1 MRCYWAIALH
11 FYLGIWLLVGVLFTA
26 PAQAVPNA
34 PTIVQIEGKTVIG
47 GQTLF
52 LNQTTNLT
60 VIGNAE
66 ADKTIKIRNG
76 VTQIATT
83 TANGAGAYSVDITLS
98 AGTHSL
104 SAIANDVTGDSSPSS
119 TATLLID
126 MTPPSLSLAYFRNVG
141 WETLGDPNQI
151 MLRFGLGS
159 VMQADVSDS
168 GGSSLDFP
176 TATIA
181 LYDLGPWNALY
192 GSPLQIAGTSAN
204 DGASRITF
212 VPNTPADAGKNGHK
226 YSSVVTIRDRAGN
239 LSTRTA
245 EWFRDDSPPAAPTI
259 THIYDPSVGS
269 FLPYTPGMNIGGQP
283 IKIRGTLSPR
293 GDYRSQPPDG
303 FNGYSVVGALHENHW
318 TNCTVLG
325 GTTSVHGS
333 TINAATGEYT
343 IDYPSSDPNYIFTEG
358 TQSVYVDSVDTAM
371 HRTRTYITLNFNSG
385 APPAPS
391 QPSDTTGVNYDGRE
405 MRIGASLDFP
415 LAYPIFIGNA
425 GASGSVQTV
434 CIYQAEFYSFP
445 AYNDYTSAY
454 KVCQQVRPNGQ
465 TYSSSA
471 SYDIGDAFVD
481 KNNNWAYD
489 VDEAYSN
496 SVSNLIGYPT
506 SNGQS
511 YYLPNINSVATPLG
525 ESIYI
530 GIGSANTVG
539 QSIKQRVARLHYNT
553 GLPQLQS
560 LLYTPLDAVMFANAT
575 KPNLITARVR
585 TSGEDWCRPCH
596 DLDTTYSKITILN
609 NGGSDVSAP
618 RATTWTYTGSNLISN
633 GSIDLSTFAPA
644 SGTYTVRLDLRDN
657 MLNTR
662 TLTNNTFKLDYG
674 APIAQ
679 NITPGNGTVSS
690 IPSFN
695 ADMVD
700 PALADGTTGTGVSL
714 DPTEN
719 QIDAYRVLGQVTLG
733 AGSSTLTVPV
743 ESPIGGQAV
752 DHRGTPIPVS
762 PSGLPTGAAIQIW
775 DITGS
780 PATVQIMGMPGATGN
795 STVSNAT
802 VTVNSGG
809 NLTVTSSV
817 GALPGGRTYAIMYL
831 IPHFDSNDG
840 TQKLAAVPTQP
851 AIAAGQYASR
861 ITARDKVG
869 NVGTTVSTTIIRMD
883 PPTGSITLT
892 PSALDVYIMTP
903 APGNRSTIT
912 SSTIQGSTLPVPD
925 GTLVTISISGPG
937 FLVEPDANG
946 IAADGHQIATA
957 TNGAA
962 PGTIQFNVQAQ
973 DTTTTGV
980 VTISTSIGTASGNT
994 TITMRRPNLS
1004 VTKAADQ
1011 TTRTPGQVITY
1022 TLTYSNS
1029 GNSAAN
1035 NVTLRDRLPVGVTY
1049 VANSLRLNGTLQNN
1063 DATLFNASQGPS
1075 GQINFPVGTLAAGAN
1090 GTISFQVTVN

>member
-1 MRCYWAIALH
+1 MRCNLGIALKL
-11 FYLGIWLLVGVLFTA
+11 YLGIWILVGVLFNT

-47 GQTLF
+47 GQTLY

-60 VIGNAE
+60 VVGNAE

-76 VTQIATT
+76 ATQIATT
-83 TANGAGAYSVDITLS
+83 TANGAGAYSVDINLG

-104 SAIANDVTGDSSPSS
+104 SAVANDVTGDSSPSS
-119 TATLLID
+119 IATILID
-126 MTPPSLSLAYFRNVG
+126 ITAPNLSLAYFRNVG
-141 WETLGDPNQI
+141 WETLGIPSQI

-168 GGSSLDFP
+168 GGSSLDFT

-204 DGASRITF
+204 DGSSRITF
-212 VPNTPADAGKNGHK
+212 VPNNTADAGKNGYK
-226 YSSVVTIRDRAGN
+226 YRSVVTIRDRSGN
-239 LSTRTA
+239 LSSETA
-245 EWFRDDSPPAAPTI
+245 EWFRDDTPPAAPTI

-293 GDYRSQPPDG
+293 GNYLSQPPDG
-303 FNGYSVVGALHENHW
+303 FNGYSVVGALHESHW

-325 GTTSVHGS
+325 GTTSAHGS

-343 IDYPSSDPNYIFTEG
+343 IDYPSGDPNYIFTEG
-358 TQSVYVDSVDTAM
+358 SQNVYVDSVDTAM
-371 HRTRTYITLNFNSG
+371 HRTRTNITLNFNSG

-391 QPSDTTGVNYDGRE
+391 QPTGYN
-405 MRIGASLDFP
+405 GAELRVGPSLDFP
-415 LAYPIFIGNA
+415 MTYPAFSGLAGLSP
-425 GASGSVQTV
+425 SLQTV

-445 AYNDYTSAY
+445 VYNYNNDY

-465 TYSSSA
+465 SYSSTA
-471 SYDIGDAFVD
+471 GYDIGDAFAD
-481 KNNNWAYD
+481 KNNNWVYD
-489 VDEAYSN
+489 VGEEFTN
-496 SVSNLIGYPT
+496 SVTSIPGYPT
-506 SNGQS
+506 SNGRN
-511 YYLPNINSVATPLG
+511 YYLPNVRNLATPLG
-525 ESIYI
+525 ESLYI

-539 QSIKQRVARLHYNT
+539 ESVKQRVARLHYNT

-560 LLYTPLDAVMFANAT
+560 LLYSPVDAIMFSSAT
-575 KPNLITARVR
+575 KPSQITARVR
-585 TSGEDWCRPCH
+585 TSGEDWCPGCH
-596 DLDTTYSKITILN
+596 GLDTSYSKITIIN

-618 RATTWTYTGSNLISN
+618 RTTTWSYTGSNLVYN
-633 GSIDLSTFAPA
+633 GSIDLSSFSPS

-662 TLTNNTFKLDYG
+662 ALTNNTFKLDYG

-700 PALADGTTGTGVSL
+700 PPLADGTTGTGVSL

-733 AGSSTLTVPV
+733 SGNTTLTAPID
-743 ESPIGGQAV
+743 SPIGGQAV
-752 DHRGTPIPVS
+752 DHRGTPIPAS
-762 PSGLPTGAAIQIW
+762 PSSLPAGAAVQIW

-780 PATVQIMGMPGATGN
+780 PATVQIMGMPTATGN
-795 STVSNAT
+795 STTSNAT

-809 NLTVTSSV
+809 NITVTSSV
-817 GALPGGRTYAIMYL
+817 GSLPGGRTYAIMYL

-851 AIAAGQYASR
+851 AIAAGPYASR
-861 ITARDKVG
+861 MTARDRVG
-869 NVGTTVSTTIIRMD
+869 NVGTTVSTTVIRMD
-883 PPTGSITLT
+883 PPTGTIGLN

-903 APGNRSTIT
+903 APGNRSTVT
-912 SSTIQGSTLPVPD
+912 SSVIQGASGTIVPD
-925 GTLVTISISGPG
+925 GTLVTLAVSGPG
-937 FLVEPDANG
+937 FLVEGDANG

-957 TNGAA
+957 ANGAG
-962 PGTIQFNVQAQ
+962 PGTIRFNVQAQ

-980 VTISTSIGTASGNT
+980 VTISASIGSATGNT
-994 TITMRRPNLS
+994 TVTMRRPNLS
-1004 VTKAADQ
+1004 VTKTSDS
-1011 TTRTPGQVITY
+1011 TLRTPGQTITY
-1022 TLTYSNS
+1022 TLSYSNS

-1035 NVTLRDRLPVGVTY
+1035 NVTLRDRLPAGVTY

-1063 DATLFNASQGPS
+1063 DAGLFNASQGPS
-1075 GQINFPVGTLAAGAN
+1075 GQINFPLGALTAGSN
-1090 GTISFQVTVN
+1090 GNITFQVTVN